1 MATNSPHI
9 HRQEAM
15 KWEGPSTSTSGVLVS
30 SGGTN
35 RLPTA
40 SPEQTRSQQVKHSSS
55 IATNTAGMS
64 HMQTEMHVLRNGRQ
78 NADTSYIPAAIDG
91 PSAKK
96 SLEKLRQMRQRLHSD
111 EDLKPSSYTADKAKH
126 PRTLSDGAN
135 RRHTTPQAVNIV
147 HNSHHG
153 LPKGQSTQFRS
164 PEVSPSAIANSRN
177 RFSFERGSMSPNFL
191 NSRQA
196 SLDFDVNSEPVSR
209 ISTPISVDTPPVSA
223 STSPVTSSRLE
234 EVMQDGDTSG
244 ESMSYRKLW
253 QNRSMRKK
261 SPRLQDPKPPP
272 QDNGSRKVFKRGE
285 SSPTF
290 FSGNVTTDKQLST
303 QDKERQAD
311 GSTHVDQS
319 ESHTISEHLDAG
331 SSFFRRSTEGNST
344 RRSLRAKYPKAM
356 QHIPSFNEFRRMRKE
371 GHVSPSAKFSSTLF
385 GPVEENED
393 CCSVA
398 ENTDKDKESEKRVRD
413 MARKDIAESSISVAH
428 SNHRKESR
436 ETAVTESGPQDVLPD
451 MQASHDKSEEVSK
464 DGGRS
469 ILSIL
474 STYYAKEGTRLED
487 VCKENDLS
495 SQRGLRTRDSSQ
507 QIQDVNSRYNSSA
520 AQNGAST
527 LPSHNGHC
535 YERKV
540 QDVQQQAK
548 EYQTSAC
555 HPSVIQFESNLKDSH
570 IPERQGAFSNMKED
584 SFSNIVEKELS
595 GNLHCQRHGKPNSEA
610 LLHNFS
616 GEKICRKASNEVTV
630 IPKLDLAY
638 LNEEANTEKLSVSPR
653 TEAKTP
659 EKQVRHAHVAENC
672 VNHLPSM
679 DRSVKDSKKVSE
691 VSLDAAGRK
700 DLGQSKVQES
710 RDNNRNAVKED
721 LRGASASQ
729 TRLPGDRMLH
739 EDYSDTVEAVSRT
752 VSQPLCKHVNNKH
765 TPGRPLE
772 TRISSAMS
780 EMSSSCSKESQ
791 TSQKTFVHSSQNH
804 RHGTDDCG
812 LESSHINAESKRE
825 ATDVAPATKEVHCPP
840 AKESSPVQELGQALP
855 ATTEQKDPCC
865 EKVETDPV
873 RTNCESS
880 DGNSPHKVGGMSLV
894 TVEWTL
900 RRNKGCLVEAV
911 NSNEDSTTPYVSA
924 KDQLK
929 SLTSSESL
937 SGKVSPRSWYSRHWS
952 APITPKP
959 MLETNLAVTTSVAS
973 NDSSP
978 ASTPRV
984 KRKQIFDVC
993 MAVSEKLQRTEPD
1006 KAEEVQERTFA
1017 SDSQHHQHTSGH
1029 NGNSQVDSQPNLCQ
1043 EKVETR
1049 ATCEGLTQSDKCQRT
1064 DNFGTPMESENKVE
1078 RKDGT
1083 VFQTGQTENRSFT
1096 NTGNTAMS
1104 HTDCNPKETGRTGE
1118 VYSERDSVENREE
1131 NMFGA
1136 EKLSMWGSFTDG
1148 DGGSRDS
1155 SRRGSGQSS
1164 DQSSSSGDNTQVS
1177 MPEIQL
1183 VFQDSPVHQRK
1194 ESSEETEQDCAFD
1207 LTALVKQEQGEGI
1220 KMQENDHK
1228 EVFNEDNKKESSS
1241 IECNNTEERRRQ
1253 GKFLPKSWSADMER
1267 WTDADKTCNQ
1277 DESTAEDGKNV
1288 VKQSSKDRSNS
1299 YRKRGLER
1307 QKPVSST
1314 SEELFARKYK
1324 GERKSSTDGNMPTEK
1339 GKTPKRSVTWHAL
1352 VRTSEVKTESRQKP
1366 QSSVARSTS
1375 DVTNSSSKES
1385 RQDKTARPVRQH
1397 HSDPSSMALHRTRN
1411 WLHRHHG
1418 MEDLTI
1424 VEGVPADS
1432 SDKRTSR
1439 TKSKNRHSNVST
1451 ASVDSGVIALGDER
1465 SIMERRQSAVDIARN
1480 DSGVGMETT
1489 RVPRKTRETTDEA
1502 NCADCE
1508 KVNTVID
1515 VEEEE
1520 ESPRSDRT
1528 EDTALCPRC
1537 EKRRVERKEAI
1548 QELVQT
1554 ELSYG
1559 ADLRVI
1565 KEEFYEPIE
1574 KAGLLTP
1581 QQLQTIFINILE
1593 LIEVNDRFA
1602 DKLQDAIEHA
1612 QEQGD
1617 EDYISV
1623 HIGRIF
1629 LQAANMLMA
1638 FETYCTKQP
1647 AAPAM
1652 LKTLESEKDLFRIF
1666 LEVSQT
1672 DNSALRRMHLSSFL
1686 MAPLQRIT
1694 KYPLLLSRLY
1704 KSTSCRHPDRDRLLE
1719 AQQLVEEHLEHIN
1732 IKTQG
1737 SGGLMRLKKKSS
1749 RTKSTSSVE
1758 NIELREMALDA
1769 VSWNK
1774 DEVHFIQMGKLQVV
1788 QCGDTWARKTKVCS
1802 VHALLLVLGQ
1812 MPNLQAL
1819 EEKRQPSSDK
1829 PVKGAAL
1836 VLIRDKGA
1844 GRFTTLRDPFFLD
1857 KCVVS
1862 MDPDSEEAF
1871 EISEIY
1877 KDPYILKGEDPSDTS
1892 RWLSLLQGLSRDLG
1906 NWRRRRNALANIMIH
1921 MVSRT

>member
-9 HRQEAM
+9 HRQEAV

-35 RLPTA
+35 RLPTVC
-40 SPEQTRSQQVKHSSS
+40 PKQTRSEQVKNAS
-55 IATNTAGMS
+55 NTAAMPQMLPE
-64 HMQTEMHVLRNGRQ
+64 MQVLRNGRQ
-78 NADTSYIPAAIDG
+78 NNADSSHMTAAMDG
-91 PSAKK
+91 TSAKQ

-111 EDLKPSSYTADKAKH
+111 EDLKPNSYDKSKH
-126 PRTLSDGAN
+126 PRTLSDGAYW
-135 RRHTTPQAVNIV
+135 RPTSPQAVNIV
-147 HNSHHG
+147 HNSYHG
-153 LPKGQSTQFRS
+153 P
-164 PEVSPSAIANSRN
+164 VSPPAIANSGDN
-177 RFSFERGSMSPNFL
+177 RFSFERGSPNLF
-191 NSRQA
+191 NMRQA
-196 SLDFDVNSEPVSR
+196 SLDFDVSSEPASR
-209 ISTPISVDTPPVSA
+209 ISTPISVDTPPISA
-223 STSPVTSSRLE
+223 STSPVASPRSLE
-234 EVMQDGDTSG
+234 GVMQDGDTS
-244 ESMSYRKLW
+244 SMSYRKLW
-253 QNRSMRKK
+253 QNRSIRKK
-261 SPRLQDPKPPP
+261 SQNNQDSKPSLE
-272 QDNGSRKVFKRGE
+272 NGSRKVFKRGE
-285 SSPTF
+285 SSPTL
-290 FSGNVTTDKQLST
+290 FSRNVVTEKQLST
-303 QDKERQAD
+303 QNKERQD
-311 GSTHVDQS
+311 DRTTSVDQS
-319 ESHTISEHLDAG
+319 ECDTISEHLDTG
-331 SSFFRRSTEGNST
+331 SSYFRRSSEGNST

-371 GHVSPSAKFSSTLF
+371 GHVSPSSKFSSTLF
-385 GPVEENED
+385 DPVEENED
-393 CCSVA
+393 CSSVA
-398 ENTDKDKESEKRVRD
+398 ENAQEKEPEKRVSDVARRD
-413 MARKDIAESSISVAH
+413 SAELAISRSVT
-428 SNHRKESR
+428 NGNYKKESR
-436 ETAVTESGPQDVLPD
+436 EKTEVTKLGPQDSSKD
-451 MQASHDKSEEVSK
+451 MRTPHDKSEEVSK
-464 DGGRS
+464 DEEKS

-474 STYYAKEGTRLED
+474 STYYAKEGARSME
-487 VCKENDLS
+487 VCKEKDSS
-495 SQRGLRTRDSSQ
+495 SQNVSRKRDTDQQSQ
-507 QIQDVNSRYNSSA
+507 DLNSCKSTPQNCFEDNKARDNSSA
-520 AQNGAST
+520 VQNTAST
-527 LPSHNGHC
+527 IPGVLPPFSHNGHC
-535 YERKV
+535 HERKV
-540 QDVQQQAK
+540 KDSQQHTK
-548 EYQTSAC
+548 EYQIPNCHDPLSHSVSPLKDNHTPKRQETS
-555 HPSVIQFESNLKDSH
+555 SNLVQDS
-570 IPERQGAFSNMKED
+570 ETSSTRSD
-584 SFSNIVEKELS
+584 SSSNIVGKELLR
-595 GNLHCQRHGKPNSEA
+595 NLNGQGHDETNSKA

-616 GEKICRKASNEVTV
+616 GEKVCRKASDQLV
-630 IPKLDLAY
+630 PKLDLGY
-638 LNEEANTEKLSVSPR
+638 LNEETDALSPR
-653 TEAKTP
+653 IEAKTP
-659 EKQVRHAHVAENC
+659 EKQVNRHVHIAENC
-672 VNHLPSM
+672 MDHLSPR
-679 DRSVKDSKKVSE
+679 DRHVEVSRKFAE
-691 VSLDAAGRK
+691 ASLDAAA
-700 DLGQSKVQES
+700 SKWTGKNCFRQNRSTNINSVE
-710 RDNNRNAVKED
+710 DN
-721 LRGASASQ
+721 LRGASPSQ
-729 TRLPGDRMLH
+729 TRLKQDQMLH
-739 EDYSDTVEAVSRT
+739 EDYSNTVEAVSGT
-752 VSQPLCKHVNNKH
+752 VSQLNCKHVNSKH
-765 TPGRPLE
+765 IPAGPLE
-772 TRISSAMS
+772 TRISNTMS
-780 EMSSSCSKESQ
+780 ETSTSCSEKSQ
-791 TSQKTFVHSSQNH
+791 TSPKPFVDASQLNQIH
-804 RHGTDDCG
+804 RFRTGDCG
-812 LESSHINAESKRE
+812 LESFQINAEAKRDT
-825 ATDVAPATKEVHCPP
+825 TDVVPAAKEVHCPLT
-840 AKESSPVQELGQALP
+840 KESSSVQELGQAP
-855 ATTEQKDPCC
+855 PVTTGQKDSCC
-865 EKVETDPV
+865 EKVETDTV
-873 RTNCESS
+873 RTNCDGS
-880 DGNSPHKVGGMSLV
+880 DNNSPHKVGGMSLV

-911 NSNEDSTTPYVSA
+911 NSNEDSATPYVSA

-929 SLTSSESL
+929 SLTSSESP

-978 ASTPRV
+978 ASTPRM

-993 MAVSEKLQRTEPD
+993 TAVSEKLQGTES
-1006 KAEEVQERTFA
+1006 AMA
-1017 SDSQHHQHTSGH
+1017 SDRQNHQHTADH
-1029 NGNSQVDSQPNLCQ
+1029 NGISRVDSQPNAYQ

-1049 ATCEGLTQSDKCQRT
+1049 TTCEVLTQPERPPRT
-1064 DNFGTPMESENKVE
+1064 KDCGSLFLKSEKVDRKDDAIFQTVKSENKSPS
-1078 RKDGT
+1078 K
-1083 VFQTGQTENRSFT
+1083 TENSTVSR
-1096 NTGNTAMS
+1096 
-1104 HTDCNPKETGRTGE
+1104 TDSDHKETCRTA
-1118 VYSERDSVENREE
+1118 ENREE
-1131 NMFGA
+1131 DVLGA
-1136 EKLSMWGSFTDG
+1136 EKLSMWGSFADG
-1148 DGGSRDS
+1148 DGGSRDG
-1155 SRRGSGQSS
+1155 SRRGSGLSSQS
-1164 DQSSSSGDNTQVS
+1164 DSSGDDTQVS

-1183 VFQDSPVHQRK
+1183 MFQDSPVHQQEK
-1194 ESSEETEQDCAFD
+1194 SLEQSDDCVFD
-1207 LTALVKQEQGEGI
+1207 LTEFVQQEKEAGI
-1220 KMQENDHK
+1220 NMHDNGPE
-1228 EVFNEDNKKESSS
+1228 EVFCDDSKRAPLSNQRDNK
-1241 IECNNTEERRRQ
+1241 EERKRE
-1253 GKFLPKSWSADMER
+1253 GMFLPKSE
-1267 WTDADKTCNQ
+1267 WTDFDKICNH
-1277 DESTAEDGKNV
+1277 DESEAKDKNRE
-1288 VKQSSKDRSNS
+1288 KQSTSNSRSDS

-1324 GERKSSTDGNMPTEK
+1324 SERKSSTDGNMPVEK

-1352 VRTSEVKTESRQKP
+1352 VRTSEVKTETKQKP
-1366 QSSVARSTS
+1366 PSSVARSTS

-1385 RQDKTARPVRQH
+1385 RPDKTPRPVRQH

-1424 VEGVPADS
+1424 VEGVPSDQ
-1432 SDKRTSR
+1432 SDKRASR

-1451 ASVDSGVIALGDER
+1451 ASVDSGVIALGEEKA
-1465 SIMERRQSAVDIARN
+1465 IMERRSSAVDIARN

-1489 RVPRKTRETTDEA
+1489 RVPRKTRETTDES

-1520 ESPRSDRT
+1520 ESPRSYRT

-1623 HIGRIF
+1623 NIGRIF

-1819 EEKRQPSSDK
+1819 EEKRQPSGDK
-1829 PVKGAAL
+1829 PVKGGAL

-1862 MDPDSEEAF
+1862 TDPDSEETF
-1871 EISEIY
+1871 EITEIY

-1906 NWRRRRNALANIMIH
+1906 NWRKRRNALANIMIH

>member
-9 HRQEAM
+9 HRQEAV

-30 SGGTN
+30 SAGTN
-35 RLPTA
+35 RLPAVCPKQTR
-40 SPEQTRSQQVKHSSS
+40 PEQVKNASNK
-55 IATNTAGMS
+55 AAMPQMLPE
-64 HMQTEMHVLRNGRQ
+64 MQVLRNGRQ
-78 NADTSYIPAAIDG
+78 NNADSSHMTAAMDG
-91 PSAKK
+91 TSAKQ

-111 EDLKPSSYTADKAKH
+111 EDLKPNSYDKSRH

-135 RRHTTPQAVNIV
+135 WRPTSPQAVNIV
-147 HNSHHG
+147 HNLHHG
-153 LPKGQSTQFRS
+153 P
-164 PEVSPSAIANSRN
+164 VSPPAIVNSGDN
-177 RFSFERGSMSPNFL
+177 RFSFERGSPNIF
-191 NSRQA
+191 NMRQA
-196 SLDFDVNSEPVSR
+196 SLDFDVSSEPASR
-209 ISTPISVDTPPVSA
+209 ISTPISVDTPPISA
-223 STSPVTSSRLE
+223 STSPVTSPRSLE
-234 EVMQDGDTSG
+234 GVMEDGDTSG
-244 ESMSYRKLW
+244 MSYRKLW
-253 QNRSMRKK
+253 QNRSIRKK
-261 SPRLQDPKPPP
+261 SQSNQDSKPPP
-272 QDNGSRKVFKRGE
+272 ENGSRKVFKRGE
-285 SSPTF
+285 SSPTL
-290 FSGNVTTDKQLST
+290 FSRNVVTEKQLST
-303 QDKERQAD
+303 QNKEQQIDRTT
-311 GSTHVDQS
+311 SVDQS
-319 ESHTISEHLDAG
+319 ECDTISEHLDTG
-331 SSFFRRSTEGNST
+331 SSYFRRSSEGNST

-371 GHVSPSAKFSSTLF
+371 GHVSPSSKFSGTLF
-385 GPVEENED
+385 DPVEENED
-393 CCSVA
+393 CSSVA
-398 ENTDKDKESEKRVRD
+398 EKAEEKKSEKRISDVARRD
-413 MARKDIAESSISVAH
+413 SAELSISTSVTNG
-428 SNHRKESR
+428 NHRKESR
-436 ETAVTESGPQDVLPD
+436 EKTEVTKYGPQDAPQD
-451 MQASHDKSEEVSK
+451 SHNSDNVSK
-464 DGGRS
+464 DEEKS

-474 STYYAKEGTRLED
+474 STYYAKEGARSVE
-487 VCKENDLS
+487 VCKEKELS
-495 SQRGLRTRDSSQ
+495 SQNVSRMRDTNH
-507 QIQDVNSRYNSSA
+507 QIQDLNACRSNPQNCSEDNKARDNSSA
-520 AQNGAST
+520 VQNTASSFPGV
-527 LPSHNGHC
+527 LPPFSHNGHC
-535 YERKV
+535 HERKV
-540 QDVQQQAK
+540 KESQQHTK
-548 EYQTSAC
+548 EYQVSTVKDNHTPKRQEASFN
-555 HPSVIQFESNLKDSH
+555 VVKDS
-570 IPERQGAFSNMKED
+570 ESSSTRSD
-584 SFSNIVEKELS
+584 SFSNIVGNEMS
-595 GNLHCQRHGKPNSEA
+595 GNLNGQRHDETNSKA

-616 GEKICRKASNEVTV
+616 GEKVCRKASDQLV
-630 IPKLDLAY
+630 PKLDLGY
-638 LNEEANTEKLSVSPR
+638 LNEETDALSPR
-653 TEAKTP
+653 IEAKM
-659 EKQVRHAHVAENC
+659 QVNRHVHIAENC
-672 VNHLPSM
+672 VPHLPQK
-679 DRSVKDSKKVSE
+679 DRHVEVSRKFAE
-691 VSLDAAGRK
+691 ASLDAAA
-700 DLGQSKVQES
+700 SKWTGENSFRQ
-710 RDNNRNAVKED
+710 NRNTNRNSVED
-721 LRGASASQ
+721 NLRGASPSQ
-729 TRLPGDRMLH
+729 TRLQQDQMLH
-739 EDYSDTVEAVSRT
+739 KDYSNTVEAVSGT
-752 VSQPLCKHVNNKH
+752 VSQLNYKHVNSKH
-765 TPGRPLE
+765 APVGPLE
-772 TRISSAMS
+772 TRISNAMS
-780 EMSSSCSKESQ
+780 EMSTSYSEKSQ
-791 TSQKTFVHSSQNH
+791 TSPKPFVDASQLNPIH
-804 RHGTDDCG
+804 RVRTDNCG
-812 LESSHINAESKRE
+812 LESFQINAEAKRD
-825 ATDVAPATKEVHCPP
+825 TTNVVPAAKEVHCPLT
-840 AKESSPVQELGQALP
+840 KESGSVQELGQAPP
-855 ATTEQKDPCC
+855 ATTGQIDSCC
-865 EKVETDPV
+865 EKVETDTV
-873 RTNCESS
+873 RTNCDGS
-880 DGNSPHKVGGMSLV
+880 DDNSPHKVGGMSLV

-911 NSNEDSTTPYVSA
+911 NSNEDSATPYVSA

-929 SLTSSESL
+929 SLTSSESP

-978 ASTPRV
+978 ASTPRM

-993 MAVSEKLQRTEPD
+993 TAVSEKLQGTES
-1006 KAEEVQERTFA
+1006 AMA
-1017 SDSQHHQHTSGH
+1017 SDRQNHQHTAGH
-1029 NGNSQVDSQPNLCQ
+1029 IGNSRVDSQPNLCQ
-1043 EKVETR
+1043 EKVETS
-1049 ATCEGLTQSDKCQRT
+1049 TSCEGLTQPERPPRT
-1064 DNFGTPMESENKVE
+1064 KDCGSPSLKNTEVKTKDDTIFQTVKTENK
-1078 RKDGT
+1078 KIGNST
-1083 VFQTGQTENRSFT
+1083 V
-1096 NTGNTAMS
+1096 S
-1104 HTDCNPKETGRTGE
+1104 HADSDHKETCRT
-1118 VYSERDSVENREE
+1118 VENREGDKL
-1131 NMFGA
+1131 GA
-1136 EKLSMWGSFTDG
+1136 EKLSMWGSFADG
-1148 DGGSRDS
+1148 DGGSRDG
-1155 SRRGSGQSS
+1155 SRRGSGHSSQS
-1164 DQSSSSGDNTQVS
+1164 DSSGDDTQVS

-1183 VFQDSPVHQRK
+1183 MFQDSPVHQQEK
-1194 ESSEETEQDCAFD
+1194 FLEQSDDCVFD
-1207 LTALVKQEQGEGI
+1207 LTEFVKLEKEEGI
-1220 KMQENDHK
+1220 NMHDNGPE
-1228 EVFNEDNKKESSS
+1228 EVFCEDSKRPSLSNQRDNK
-1241 IECNNTEERRRQ
+1241 EERKKE
-1253 GKFLPKSWSADMER
+1253 GMFLPKSE
-1267 WTDADKTCNQ
+1267 WTDFDKICNH
-1277 DESTAEDGKNV
+1277 DESAAKDKNKE
-1288 VKQSSKDRSNS
+1288 KQSTSNSRSNS

-1324 GERKSSTDGNMPTEK
+1324 SERKGSTDGNMPVEK

-1352 VRTSEVKTESRQKP
+1352 VRTSEVKTETKQKP
-1366 QSSVARSTS
+1366 PSLVARSTS
-1375 DVTNSSSKES
+1375 DVTNSSSKDS
-1385 RQDKTARPVRQH
+1385 RPDKTPRPVRQH

-1424 VEGVPADS
+1424 VEGVPSDQ
-1432 SDKRTSR
+1432 SDKRASR

-1451 ASVDSGVIALGDER
+1451 ASVDSGVIALGDEKA
-1465 SIMERRQSAVDIARN
+1465 IMERRSSAVDIARN

-1489 RVPRKTRETTDEA
+1489 RVPRKTRETTDES

-1520 ESPRSDRT
+1520 ESPRSYRT

-1623 HIGRIF
+1623 NIGRIF

-1758 NIELREMALDA
+1758 NIELREMSLDA

-1819 EEKRQPSSDK
+1819 EEKRQPSGDK
-1829 PVKGAAL
+1829 PVKGGAL

-1862 MDPDSEEAF
+1862 TDPDSEETF
-1871 EISEIY
+1871 EITEIY

-1906 NWRRRRNALANIMIH
+1906 NWRKRRNALANIMIH